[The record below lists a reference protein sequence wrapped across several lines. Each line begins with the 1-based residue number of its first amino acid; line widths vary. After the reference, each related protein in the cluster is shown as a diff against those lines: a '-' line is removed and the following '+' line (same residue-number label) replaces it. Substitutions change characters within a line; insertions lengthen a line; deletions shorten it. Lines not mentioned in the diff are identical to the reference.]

1 MQLVDRSNGNGTFT
15 NHELARLVAYRA
27 AVAAGFYTDWDGSAT
42 STDTELLE
50 LLHASDLAHTADTY
64 PFTSEERKHL
74 EECRAGVAAGR
85 YRDDLPPA
93 SVAGPSEDAS
103 Q

>member
-1 MQLVDRSNGNGTFT
+1 MQLVDRPNGTFT

-27 AVAAGFYTDWDGSAT
+27 AVTAGFYTDWDGSAT

-50 LLHASDLAHTADTY
+50 LLRRSDV
-64 PFTSEERKHL
+64 FTHEQRVHL
-74 EECRAGVAAGR
+74 EECRAAVAAGR
-85 YRDDLPPA
+85 YQDDLAPT